1 MTPEAWK
8 LVNEGKLQPT
18 SDAMAKEWST
28 SREQNKM
35 SQSELDSLSK
45 VNKRE

>member
-1 MTPEAWK
+1 
-8 LVNEGKLQPT
+8 
-18 SDAMAKEWST
+18 MAKEWST

-45 VNKRE
+45 SEQEGIGYNPNNLEAM